1 MQPRLDRVLCVF
13 LLLTTVRAFA
23 GDDDNK
29 PAPRFRAKTTSG
41 ESFNNES
48 VKGQSRSARVL
59 DHLVP
64 VLSPGG
70 AASRGHQPGARR
82 QGTDRSRHRCCR
94 IQENGQEISRT
105 ASRACRIVLTE
116 DTNLAA
122 MYQAN
127 SIPFMESL
135 IAAETSPASNAA
147 PPAKRL
153 CADCWPAPIWNP
165 QLQTGTMRTKTNQT
179 ISDSCGSDTLVRRLG
194 LLFLIFDLPLR
205 EPCGQD
211 PFIFRQK
218 AVRRSCESGLAASHS
233 GPGTQIHDAIRRG
246 TGPTLAISTETHWLA
261 ASAPEW
267 PLLPAPARR

>member
-127 SIPFMESL
+127 SYPIYGVIDRGGNIAGEQRGAAGEKALRRLLASADMESP
-135 IAAETSPASNAA
+135 TPDGDNADQD
-147 PPAKRL
+147 K
-153 CADCWPAPIWNP
+153 
-165 QLQTGTMRTKTNQT
+165 
-179 ISDSCGSDTLVRRLG
+179 SDD
-194 LLFLIFDLPLR
+194 
-205 EPCGQD
+205 
-211 PFIFRQK
+211 K
-218 AVRRSCESGLAASHS
+218 
-233 GPGTQIHDAIRRG
+233 
-246 TGPTLAISTETHWLA
+246 
-261 ASAPEW
+261 
-267 PLLPAPARR
+267 